1 MSYKLSKRFKR
12 LLISLLV
19 IGSVSSSAYVL
30 GWSSFLTVKEVQIQG
45 TSATSVILNE
55 LKNKDIQ
62 PVVGQKLARVEI
74 RSVKRILSDLDWV
87 AQVEA
92 SRNWFAK
99 KIEIQVLERVAVAKA
114 LTASNSMVNFDSD
127 GSIFNP
133 TSSEQLK
140 GQ

>member
-19 IGSVSSSAYVL
+19 IGSVSSSAYLL

-55 LKNKDIQ
+55 LKNKDIE

-74 RSVKRILSDLDWV
+74 RSVKRILCDLDWV

-92 SRNWFAK
+92 SRNWFA
-99 KIEIQVLERVAVAKA
+99 I
-114 LTASNSMVNFDSD
+114 
-127 GSIFNP
+127 
-133 TSSEQLK
+133 
-140 GQ
+140 